1 MTNKNIW
8 EYWRPV
14 YGFTWALMQRSSYR
28 HLTQSLQRME
38 GSRVVLD
45 IGCGTG
51 EYIRHLPRKHIY
63 RFVDIDPKSLAV
75 AQRECERY
83 LRPGHWS
90 LHCMDA
96 EGALIT
102 LGPVDVITAVHVIS
116 VVDDPQRLIELA
128 KDALTSRGELL
139 LYISRMSKRLPRRLD
154 AIARLFGF
162 RGVNLR
168 HAGEFDRRHAGL
180 LNECYHYVRS
190 HGQFQQRAAERL
202 ERAA

>member
-1 MTNKNIW
+1 MTTKNIW
-8 EYWRPV
+8 QYWRPV

-28 HLTQSLQRME
+28 HLIQTLQHMD

-51 EYIRHLPRKHIY
+51 EYIRHLPRKHFY
-63 RFVDIDPKSLAV
+63 RFVDIDPGSLAI
-75 AQRECERY
+75 ARRECERH

-90 LHCMDA
+90 LHCIDA
-96 EGALIT
+96 EGALRE

-116 VVDDPQRLIELA
+116 VVEDPQRLIGLA
-128 KDALTSRGELL
+128 KDALTARGELL
-139 LYISRMSKRLPRRLD
+139 LYISRMSKRLPRRLNSV
-154 AIARLFGF
+154 ARMFGF

-168 HAGEFDRRHAGL
+168 HADEFRRRDAGL
-180 LNECYHYVRS
+180 FNECYHYARGHAGAS
-190 HGQFQQRAAERL
+190 GAKAAKL